1 VLRSESA
8 DADQIGRAIPLSFPK
23 PYADGV
29 ARLRVPGGFILLI
42 AFAWL
47 AHPSPA
53 SIAAGLPVA
62 GVGLAIRAWA
72 AGHLEKNQTLA
83 TGGPYAWVRNPLYIG
98 TLIAAAGFVIAARSW
113 ILAALFAAV
122 FLLVYLPVVE
132 LEEQHLRTL
141 FPQYAAY
148 AQRVPS
154 FLPRGRFGGSGGR
167 FALRRYL
174 RNEEYL
180 AALGALLGTAWL
192 LLRLF
197 WF

>member
-1 VLRSESA
+1 
-8 DADQIGRAIPLSFPK
+8 
-23 PYADGV
+23 
-29 ARLRVPGGFILLI
+29 LI

-47 AHPSPA
+47 AHPTA
-53 SIAAGLPVA
+53 RSIACGLPVA
-62 GVGLAIRAWA
+62 VVGLAIRAWA

-98 TLIAAAGFVIAARSW
+98 TLVAAAGFVVAARSW
-113 ILAALFAAV
+113 ILAVVFAAV

-132 LEEQHLRTL
+132 LEEQHLRSL
-141 FPQYAAY
+141 FPEYSAY
-148 AQRVPS
+148 AERVPS
-154 FLPRGRFGGSGGR
+154 FFPRGRFGAKGAS

-180 AALGALLGTAWL
+180 ASLGFLSGAAWL
-192 LLRLF
+192 LVRLF